1 MDEDQIPNLVGAN
14 NVVLVGL
21 FDVLDQYLQHFADH
35 LGFKLELDDRQRVVV
50 KFDSPISDV
59 EEAKHVVNALS
70 TFNVEILV
78 R

>member
-35 LGFKLELDDRQRVVV
+35 LGFKLELDDR
-50 KFDSPISDV
+50 
-59 EEAKHVVNALS
+59 
-70 TFNVEILV
+70 
-78 R
+78 